1 MSFVVTIRHSLAAW
15 SMDNGRRKG
24 GTCWWKA
31 DPAPF
36 LRRGSDM
43 LMMDEVEFWGER
55 FVYKALLVNSGYQG
69 HMLQLP
75 FPLHAQR

>member
-1 MSFVVTIRHSLAAW
+1 
-15 SMDNGRRKG
+15 
-24 GTCWWKA
+24 
-31 DPAPF
+31 
-36 LRRGSDM
+36 M